1 MRKGGKRDECLI
13 LIANNVLVY
22 LKWKMKRRAYLLDDA
37 DLDNETDEEDE
48 AVNVVYNIV
57 GSDVKKEIH
66 LYGSNW

>member
-1 MRKGGKRDECLI
+1 
-13 LIANNVLVY
+13 
-22 LKWKMKRRAYLLDDA
+22 MKRRAYLLDDA